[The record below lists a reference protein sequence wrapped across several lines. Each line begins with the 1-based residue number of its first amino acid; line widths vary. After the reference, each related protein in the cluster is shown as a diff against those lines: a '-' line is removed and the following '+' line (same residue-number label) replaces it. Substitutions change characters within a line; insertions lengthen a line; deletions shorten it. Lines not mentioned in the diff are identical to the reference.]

1 LRAIADMQK
10 QWNNLLPGIPM
21 KYSFLDEDINN
32 YYRSEKTWSKIVGWA
47 SIISIFLGC
56 LGLLGL
62 TTIAAINRTKEIGIR
77 KVLGSSSKSIAM
89 LLSKDILKP
98 VLISM
103 LIAFPVAWWAMNKWL
118 QGFAFRINLSWW
130 VFAVAGTAAIL
141 IAIITVSFQSIK
153 AAIANPVKSLRTE

>member
-1 LRAIADMQK
+1 
-10 QWNNLLPGIPM
+10 
-21 KYSFLDEDINN
+21 
-32 YYRSEKTWSKIVGWA
+32 
-47 SIISIFLGC
+47 
-56 LGLLGL
+56 
-62 TTIAAINRTKEIGIR
+62 
-77 KVLGSSSKSIAM
+77 M

>member
-1 LRAIADMQK
+1 
-10 QWNNLLPGIPM
+10 
-21 KYSFLDEDINN
+21 
-32 YYRSEKTWSKIVGWA
+32 
-47 SIISIFLGC
+47 

-77 KVLGSSSKSIAM
+77 KVLGSSSKGIAM

-103 LIAFPVAWWAMNKWL
+103 LIAFPAAWWAMNKWL

-141 IAIITVSFQSIK
+141 IAIITVTFQAIK